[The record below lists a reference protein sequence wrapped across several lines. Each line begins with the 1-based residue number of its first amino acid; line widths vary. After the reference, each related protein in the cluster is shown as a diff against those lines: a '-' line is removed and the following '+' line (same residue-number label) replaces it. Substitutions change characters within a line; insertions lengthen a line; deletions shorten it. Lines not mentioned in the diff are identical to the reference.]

1 MITDKSKP
9 SFGQRII
16 TFIRFILRLLFVLVL
31 AVGLGVGIYFGA
43 VYGIPELYRRYVQ
56 PVEDNTLRLDDM
68 EARQTQ
74 DVQQID
80 EYIETLQDRL
90 TILEIQSDTDKDNI
104 ADLESQLATA
114 ISIQATQSLA
124 LATLEPF
131 PSAFSD
137 SQADIE
143 AIQTALDDFSNTVE
157 ENSQQVESLSADD
170 QWRSN
175 VIINMQHDLQIIRT
189 MEFLTR
195 ARLYLSQGNLEQGEA
210 NIQAGL
216 DIIIALMVDVP
227 TYQKETLFQISN
239 YLNDAIESLPENPVR
254 TADQMEGA
262 WQFLIQGL
270 PASEPSTTVTPT
282 LTATPTPTPNE

>member
-43 VYGIPELYRRYVQ
+43 AYGIPELYRRYVQ

-114 ISIQATQSLA
+114 ISVQATQSLA

-227 TYQKETLFQISN
+227 AYQKETLFQISN